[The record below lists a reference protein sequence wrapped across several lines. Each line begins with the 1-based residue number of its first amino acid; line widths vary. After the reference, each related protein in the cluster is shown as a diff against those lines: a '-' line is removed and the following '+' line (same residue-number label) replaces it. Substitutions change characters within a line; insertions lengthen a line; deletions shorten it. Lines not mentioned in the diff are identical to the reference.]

1 MHRILWFIAGAAT
14 AAVGGELLYRLL
26 EAIDPDDDYPFLSA
40 APRRLV
46 PPGA

>member
-1 MHRILWFIAGAAT
+1 MHRILWFIAGAAA

-26 EAIDPDDDYPFLSA
+26 EAIDPDDDYAVLSP

-46 PPGA
+46 PPGP